1 MATARRGL
9 NYGPVTLRRT
19 VVVVALVNLIW
30 FFVQIGVALAIGSV
44 SLTADAVDYLED
56 AAVNLLIAVALGW
69 SAVVRAR
76 MGRVMAVIIVLPA
89 LAAMWQAIEKFRDPY
104 EPDLLWLTLGAVG
117 ALIVNGLCAWLL
129 VQHRHGSGSMTK
141 AAWLAARNDVLVNLA
156 ILAMAALTLAI
167 GTGWPDLILGVFVL
181 LLNLGAAKEVWEAAT
196 EELDELL
203 EEAGQS

>member
-1 MATARRGL
+1 MSTARRGL

-89 LAAMWQAIEKFRDPY
+89 LVAVWQVIEKFRDPY

-129 VQHRHGSGSMTK
+129 VHHRHGSGSMTK

-203 EEAGQS
+203 MSSPS

>member
-1 MATARRGL
+1 MSTARRGL

-19 VVVVALVNLIW
+19 VAVVALVNLIW

-44 SLTADAVDYLED
+44 SLTAGAVDYLED

-89 LAAMWQAIEKFRDPY
+89 LVAVWQAIEKFRDPY
-104 EPDLLWLTLGAVG
+104 EPNLLWLTLGAVG

-129 VQHRHGSGSMTK
+129 VHHRHGSGSMTK

-156 ILAMAALTLAI
+156 ILAMAALTLVI

-203 EEAGQS
+203 MSSPS